1 MKTKKMQP
9 SITVIDTVQG
19 LNNSYN
25 ENSLNLGS

>member
-1 MKTKKMQP
+1 VQP

-19 LNNSYN
+19 FKNSYN